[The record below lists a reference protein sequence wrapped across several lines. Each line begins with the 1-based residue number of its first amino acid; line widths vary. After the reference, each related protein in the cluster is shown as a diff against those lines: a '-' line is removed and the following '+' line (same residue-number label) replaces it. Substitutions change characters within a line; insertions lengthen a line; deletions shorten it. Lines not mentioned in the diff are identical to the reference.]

1 MRKYNVLVTATFLV
15 LFVVVIIIMIGEMTP
30 TASNDKKGEAV
41 TETDAEGGVATIEW
55 TVFEPIETEVEE
67 TVAEKDSA
75 ENAPKMD
82 EGTAT
87 ETEAEK
93 TYSDD
98 DLLYL
103 AKVVENEAGAP
114 YCTDE
119 HQQYVASVVLNRVN
133 SPRFP
138 GDTILEIALC
148 GYGDGQPIQYD
159 YSLYGGGVEGFN
171 SIEPSERAI
180 ENARYVLEHGVVD
193 DTVIWQANF
202 EQGCEVV
209 KMFTYEFAI
218 PPTTYICR

>member
-1 MRKYNVLVTATFLV
+1 MRKYNALVTGTAVV
-15 LFVVVIIIMIGEMTP
+15 LFVIIMIIMIGEMIP
-30 TASNDKKGEAV
+30 TASNDEKREAV
-41 TETDAEGGVATIEW
+41 SETAAEGSVATIEE
-55 TVFEPIETEVEE
+55 TIFEPIETEVEE

-82 EGTAT
+82 DETP

-93 TYSDD
+93 TYSDE

-103 AKVVENEAGAP
+103 AKIVQNEAGSD

-119 HQQYVASVVLNRVN
+119 HQRYVASVVVNRLNH
-133 SPRFP
+133 PGFT
-138 GDTILEIALC
+138 GDTILELALC
-148 GYGDGQPIQYD
+148 GYGDGNPIQYD
-159 YSLYGGGVEGFN
+159 YSIYGGGVEGFN

-180 ENARYVLEHGVVD
+180 QNARYVLENGVLD

-202 EQGCEVV
+202 EQGDETVI
-209 KMFTYEFAI
+209 KFTYEFAI